1 MDSYNKKNVI
11 TAVTMMAVM
20 FMITVLGGCFATSR
34 QVDELKVELKSIKA
48 DNAETRELVQRMES
62 MITESTEAGNRLR
75 ADISTS
81 NDQLQEQ
88 IDAMLT
94 NYNQL
99 MVLIQEL
106 SQKSNTKYVIKSS
119 PGTQTESTQQPAV
132 NPPPA
137 TTTETPAETVQ
148 QPSIDCGGTYDES
161 FILVRRGE
169 YEKAIEG
176 FELFLKECPNHE
188 SVENAHYWMA
198 ESYFAMEKYVDAQ
211 TKFEYFIEN
220 FKTSPN
226 LSRAM
231 YQLARSYQEMNKK
244 ADAKKWY
251 QKVIDDFPGTF
262 EANQAS
268 DRLKDLG

>member
-1 MDSYNKKNVI
+1 MDSYRKNII
-11 TAVTMMAVM
+11 TAVILMAVM
-20 FMITVLGGCFATSR
+20 FMVTVLGGCFATSR
-34 QVDELKVELKSIKA
+34 QVDELKSEIRSIKD
-48 DNAETRELVQRMES
+48 DNAQTRALVSQMDS
-62 MITESTEAGNRLR
+62 LITESTEAGNRLR
-75 ADISTS
+75 ADISSS
-81 NDQLQEQ
+81 NDQLAEQ
-88 IDAMLT
+88 LDAMLT

-99 MVLIQEL
+99 MVLIQQL
-106 SQKSNTKYVIKSS
+106 SQKSNTKYVIQSS
-119 PGTQTESTQQPAV
+119 PGSQEESSKQPTVTEPG
-132 NPPPA
+132 
-137 TTTETPAETVQ
+137 TTTTPVEQPQ
-148 QPSIDCGGTYDES
+148 QPSIDCGATYDES

-176 FELFLKECPNHE
+176 FETFLKECPNHE

-211 TKFEYFIEN
+211 QKFEKFIED

-231 YQLARSYQEMNKK
+231 YQLARSYQELQKK

-268 DRLKDLG
+268 DRLKDIG